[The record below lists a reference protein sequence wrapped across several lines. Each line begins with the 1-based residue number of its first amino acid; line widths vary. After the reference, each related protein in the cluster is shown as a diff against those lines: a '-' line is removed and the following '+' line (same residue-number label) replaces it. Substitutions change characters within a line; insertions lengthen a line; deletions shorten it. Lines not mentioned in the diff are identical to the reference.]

1 MSDDDK
7 KLANEQVTKI
17 NKELFDRMKSYRNT
31 LNVLACDAP
40 ISVLCLPPN
49 LESILLKNNLV
60 RVFDLIYGDVNLAEV
75 KGIGEVYGNLLT
87 SRINEFLSIG

>member
-7 KLANEQVTKI
+7 NLVIEQTTKI
-17 NKELFDRMKSYRNT
+17 NKELFERMISYRNT

-49 LESILLKNNLV
+49 LESILIKNNLV
-60 RVFDLIYGDVNLAEV
+60 RVFDLIYGDIDFAKV

-87 SRINEFLSIG
+87 ARINEFLSVG

>member
-1 MSDDDK
+1 MSDDK
-7 KLANEQVTKI
+7 NLIIEQTTKI
-17 NKELFDRMKSYRNT
+17 NKELFERMKSYRNT

-49 LESILLKNNLV
+49 LESILIKNKLI

-75 KGIGEVYGNLLT
+75 KGIGEV
-87 SRINEFLSIG
+87 